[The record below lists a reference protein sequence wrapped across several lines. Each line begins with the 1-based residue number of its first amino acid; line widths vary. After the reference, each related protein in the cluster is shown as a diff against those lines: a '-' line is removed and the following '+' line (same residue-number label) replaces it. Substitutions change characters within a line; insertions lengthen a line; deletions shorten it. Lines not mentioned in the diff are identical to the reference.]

1 MSKLLKEIKWNILN
15 TPIMSSIFVF
25 MLTIGFLLS
34 NITFSMTSSLFKQA
48 KKYEENNASQNYYQI
63 TDPFFSEE
71 SDNKNASGILN
82 KIFALYEKIKSC
94 TDFSYYEIFS
104 HEIEFPHKNLPDE
117 FTNNDL
123 NAVTATFLSK
133 NVFEDFNLQLHEGR
147 FFTEEEYIFDL
158 ATEDKEITL
167 PIILGYK
174 YKDFFKLNQE
184 IDTGN
189 RAPFLPSKFKYK
201 YKIIGFLNNNAY
213 IPKDRG
219 VLYSLETDII
229 IPSYN
234 FKSFMN
240 KSYKYDSHLYT
251 IWGTIKT
258 NGIIKT
264 SMSEDQIQSIV
275 SDYSNDLDIIPNYIV
290 LSANYKRLINTK
302 HIDDILSIF
311 KITTLAII
319 IFSIFLVVIFT
330 SINVQKNLKYY
341 AILSIT
347 GFRHT
352 DILKIIFFQ
361 PLLLMLTSYLISL
374 IFTFIFNFILG
385 IKFVLTP
392 YIICFFFGI
401 TITIVAGIYAYKK
414 NITEDLSV
422 YLKKR

>member
-1 MSKLLKEIKWNILN
+1 MIGNLKKIQCGKILRDISLENYTSYKLKGIAKILVIPNNEKELINLMKLIR
-15 TPIMSSIFVF
+15 
-25 MLTIGFLLS
+25 
-34 NITFSMTSSLFKQA
+34 
-48 KKYEENNASQNYYQI
+48 E
-63 TDPFFSEE
+63 
-71 SDNKNASGILN
+71 KN
-82 KIFALYEKIKSC
+82 
-94 TDFSYYEIFS
+94 
-104 HEIEFPHKNLPDE
+104 
-117 FTNNDL
+117 
-123 NAVTATFLSK
+123 
-133 NVFEDFNLQLHEGR
+133 
-147 FFTEEEYIFDL
+147 
-158 ATEDKEITL
+158 
-167 PIILGYK
+167 
-174 YKDFFKLNQE
+174 
-184 IDTGN
+184 
-189 RAPFLPSKFKYK
+189 YK
-201 YKIIGFLNNNAY
+201 YKIIGFLNHNAY
-213 IPKDRG
+213 IQKNRG
-219 VLYSLETDII
+219 VLYSLEKDII

-240 KSYKYDSHLYT
+240 KNYTDDSHLYT
-251 IWGTIKT
+251 IWGMIKT

-264 SMSEDQIQSIV
+264 SMSEDQVQSIV
-275 SDYSNDLDIIPNYIV
+275 SNYSNDLDIVPNYIV
-290 LSANYKRLINTK
+290 LYANYKRLVNTK

-374 IFTFIFNFILG
+374 IFTFIFIYILN
-385 IKFVLTP
+385 IEFVLTP

-401 TITIVAGIYAYKK
+401 IITIVAGIYAYKK

>member
-15 TPIMSSIFVF
+15 TPIMSSVFVF

-63 TDPFFSEE
+63 TDPFSSGE
-71 SDNKNASGILN
+71 SDNENTSGRLT
-82 KIFALYEKIKSC
+82 KVFTLYEKIKSC
-94 TDFSYYEIFS
+94 TDFSYYEISS
-104 HEIEFPHKNLPDE
+104 HEIEFPHENLPNE
-117 FTNNDL
+117 FINNDSNL
-123 NAVTATFLSK
+123 LTSTFLSK

-147 FFTEEEYIFDL
+147 FFTEEEYMFDL
-158 ATEDKEITL
+158 ATKDKEITL

-174 YKDFFKLNQE
+174 YKEFFKLNQE
-184 IDTGN
+184 IDMGN
-189 RAPFLPSKFKYK
+189 RTPFLPSKFKYK
-201 YKIIGFLNNNAY
+201 YKIIGFLNHNAY
-213 IPKDRG
+213 IQKNRG
-219 VLYSLETDII
+219 VLYSLEKDII

-240 KSYKYDSHLYT
+240 KNYTDDSHLYT
-251 IWGTIKT
+251 IWGMIKT

-264 SMSEDQIQSIV
+264 SMSEDQVQSIV
-275 SDYSNDLDIIPNYIV
+275 SNYSNDLDIVPNYIV
-290 LSANYKRLINTK
+290 LYANYKRLVNTK

-374 IFTFIFNFILG
+374 IFTFIFIYILN
-385 IKFVLTP
+385 IEFVLTP

-401 TITIVAGIYAYKK
+401 IITIVAGIYAYKK